1 MDTNTLEVKI
11 SSANARRRGI
21 TLIESVLAAAILAM
35 AVMAVFSAIGA
46 GTSHAQE
53 SARRIAG
60 TMASEALL
68 ARVLINDGTDLEAW
82 DGFSEPPGDL
92 RDANHVLLAPAQQT
106 VGRRVYV
113 DPQQRTLPGFDPVE
127 GYLVRVEAFDSKNT
141 VLSLMCEWTADDG
154 AAE

>member
-11 SSANARRRGI
+11 SSANAQRRGI

-92 RDANHVLLAPAQQT
+92 RDANHVLLAPFLAPYHPTRGHSYRSASFMVKYAAT
-106 VGRRVYV
+106 VASATILYH
-113 DPQQRTLPGFDPVE
+113 
-127 GYLVRVEAFDSKNT
+127 LVRT
-141 VLSLMCEWTADDG
+141 QQVLLDNVW
-154 AAE
+154 